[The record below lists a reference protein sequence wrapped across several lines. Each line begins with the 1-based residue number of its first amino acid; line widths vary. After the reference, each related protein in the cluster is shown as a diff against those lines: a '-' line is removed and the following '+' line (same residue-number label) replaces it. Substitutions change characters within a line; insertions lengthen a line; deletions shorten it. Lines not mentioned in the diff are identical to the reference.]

1 MRLALCTLAA
11 VTALSGVA
19 HASSPDAWADL
30 RKRSDKACIAKS
42 QLKTARITGY
52 VDTFETV
59 TVSIVEGAWPQKHMK
74 GAKAK
79 FACVFDKRTGKAE
92 AQELQK

>member
-1 MRLALCTLAA
+1 MRLILCTLAA
-11 VTALSGVA
+11 LTAVAGVA

-42 QLKTARITGY
+42 GLKAVKITGY
-52 VDTFETV
+52 IDTFEKV
-59 TVSIVEGAWPQKHMK
+59 TVSTLEGTWPQPHMK
-74 GAKAK
+74 GAKAR
-79 FACVFDKRTGKAE
+79 FACVFDKQTGKAE

>member
-1 MRLALCTLAA
+1 MRLILCTLAA
-11 VTALSGVA
+11 VTALVGVA

-42 QLKTARITGY
+42 QLKAARITGY

-59 TVSIVEGAWPQKHMK
+59 TVSTIEGTWPQKHMK

>member
-1 MRLALCTLAA
+1 MRLILCTLAVTTA
-11 VTALSGVA
+11 VAGVA

-30 RKRSDKACIAKS
+30 RKRSDKACIAAS
-42 QLKTARITGY
+42 GLKAAKVTGY
-52 VDTFETV
+52 VDTFEAV
-59 TVSIVEGAWPQKHMK
+59 AVSIVEGTWPQAHMK

-79 FACVFDKRTGKAE
+79 FACVFDKKTGKAE